1 MKGGYEMLH
10 MQEEEF
16 DKIKRSDDKCPPHE
30 VVMLYYKGAHTDYG
44 CKKCKMKSS
53 VLSYFENEQ
62 LNP

>member
-1 MKGGYEMLH
+1 

-30 VVMLYYKGAHTDYG
+30 VVKLYYKGAHTDYG

-62 LNP
+62 SNP